1 MMRMHHEGW
10 GWMAHD
16 EHEGFG
22 PLHDGWPMLHAVW
35 MRDALTLM
43 RMAHMKR
50 MMDGHRMA
58 WPKVD
63 KRFER
68 IFGWGWGWGC
78 IGSIFGLYGPIYI
91 NRHQYTNGKKKARI
105 G

>member
-1 MMRMHHEGW
+1 MRN
-10 GWMAHD
+10 
-16 EHEGFG
+16 
-22 PLHDGWPMLHAVW
+22 
-35 MRDALTLM
+35 ALTLM

-68 IFGWGWGWGC
+68 IFGGDGDGWGWAVLAPYLRCMGL
-78 IGSIFGLYGPIYI
+78 SI
-91 NRHQYTNGKKKARI
+91 
-105 G
+105 